1 MTRDDD
7 YGTNPSGETPR
18 PHFSRQRDKT
28 PARQICIFGD
38 LFKIHMLINIIIGT
52 GIFTISYFLG
62 SFPTGYLAGKLLQG
76 IDIREHG
83 SGSTGATNVLR
94 TLGKV
99 PGSIVLL
106 IDALKGVLAVSIA
119 TAIFSFN
126 LFPTVPTDWQD
137 YLVPLAATGAIL
149 GHSKSI
155 WLGFGGGKSVAT
167 GVGVLLAM
175 SWQVGL
181 MTIAIFGISIAI
193 SRIVSVSSIAGAM
206 SVTVWMLIFDR
217 PLPSVIFAIVGGIYV
232 IWRHSANIQRVIAG
246 TEPKLGQKLESTT

>member
-1 MTRDDD
+1 
-7 YGTNPSGETPR
+7 
-18 PHFSRQRDKT
+18 
-28 PARQICIFGD
+28 
-38 LFKIHMLINIIIGT
+38 MLINITIAT
-52 GIFTISYFLG
+52 GIFILAYCLG

-106 IDALKGVLAVSIA
+106 IDAIKGALAVTIA
-119 TAIFSFN
+119 NLIFTLN
-126 LFPTVPTDWQD
+126 LLPTLPSEWQA

-155 WLGFGGGKSVAT
+155 WLSFGGGKSVAT

-181 MTIAIFGISIAI
+181 ATMVVFGISIAI
-193 SRIVSVSSIAGAM
+193 SRIVSISSIAGAI
-206 SVTVWMLIFDR
+206 SVTIWMLVFDR
-217 PLPSVIFAIVGGIYV
+217 PLPYVIFAIVGGIYV
-232 IWRHSANIQRVIAG
+232 VWRHSANIQRILAG
-246 TEPKLGQKLESTT
+246 TEPKLGQKIESTT

>member
-1 MTRDDD
+1 
-7 YGTNPSGETPR
+7 
-18 PHFSRQRDKT
+18 
-28 PARQICIFGD
+28 
-38 LFKIHMLINIIIGT
+38 MLINIIVAI
-52 GIFTISYFLG
+52 GIFVLAYFLG
-62 SFPTGYLAGKLLQG
+62 SFPTGYLAGKFLQG

-94 TLGKV
+94 ILGKV

-106 IDALKGVLAVSIA
+106 IDALKGALAVTLA
-119 TAIFSFN
+119 NLIFTLN
-126 LFPTVPTDWQD
+126 LFPTLPIEWQA

-155 WLGFGGGKSVAT
+155 WLNFGGGKSVAT

-181 MTIAIFGISIAI
+181 ATIAVFGMSIAM
-193 SRIVSVSSIAGAM
+193 SRIVSISSIAGAI
-206 SVTVWMLIFDR
+206 SVTIWMLLFDR

-232 IWRHSANIQRVIAG
+232 VWRHSANIHRIFAG

>member
-1 MTRDDD
+1 
-7 YGTNPSGETPR
+7 
-18 PHFSRQRDKT
+18 
-28 PARQICIFGD
+28 
-38 LFKIHMLINIIIGT
+38 MLVNITIAA
-52 GIFTISYFLG
+52 GIFAIAYFLG

-106 IDALKGVLAVSIA
+106 IDAFKGALAVTIVNL
-119 TAIFSFN
+119 IFNHN
-126 LFPTVPTDWQD
+126 LFPTLPIDWQA

-155 WLGFGGGKSVAT
+155 WLKFGGGKSVAT

-181 MTIAIFGISIAI
+181 ATIVVFSLTIAI
-193 SRIVSVSSIAGAM
+193 SRIVSMSSIAGAV
-206 SVTVWMLIFDR
+206 SVTLWMLLFDR

-232 IWRHSANIQRVIAG
+232 VWRHSANIQRILAG

>member
-1 MTRDDD
+1 
-7 YGTNPSGETPR
+7 
-18 PHFSRQRDKT
+18 
-28 PARQICIFGD
+28 
-38 LFKIHMLINIIIGT
+38 MLTKIIIAT
-52 GIFTISYFLG
+52 GIFTIAYLLG
-62 SFPTGYLAGKLLQG
+62 SFPTGYLAGKLLKG

-119 TAIFSFN
+119 TAIFTFN
-126 LFPTVPTDWQD
+126 LFPTLPVAWQD

-155 WLGFGGGKSVAT
+155 WLNFGGGKSVAT

-181 MTIAIFGISIAI
+181 ATIAIFGISIAI

-217 PLPSVIFAIVGGIYV
+217 PLPSVVFAIAGGIYV
-232 IWRHSANIQRVIAG
+232 IWRHSSNIHRVIAG
-246 TEPKLGQKLESTT
+246 TEPKLGQKIESTT

>member
-1 MTRDDD
+1 
-7 YGTNPSGETPR
+7 
-18 PHFSRQRDKT
+18 
-28 PARQICIFGD
+28 
-38 LFKIHMLINIIIGT
+38 MLNNNTIAI
-52 GIFTISYFLG
+52 GIFVIAYLLG
-62 SFPTGYLAGKLLQG
+62 SLPTGYLAGKLLKG

-106 IDALKGVLAVSIA
+106 IDAIKGALAV
-119 TAIFSFN
+119 AIVNTIFVFN
-126 LFPTVPTDWQD
+126 LVPALPIEWQA

-155 WLGFGGGKSVAT
+155 WLNFGGGKSVAT

-181 MTIAIFGISIAI
+181 ATMVVFGMAIAI
-193 SRIVSVSSIAGAM
+193 SRIVSISSIAGAI
-206 SVTVWMLIFDR
+206 SVTMWMLLFDR
-217 PLPSVIFAIVGGIYV
+217 PLPSVVFAIVGGIYV
-232 IWRHSANIQRVIAG
+232 IWRHSANIHRIMAG

>member
-1 MTRDDD
+1 ML
-7 YGTNPSGETPR
+7 TNT
-18 PHFSRQRDKT
+18 T
-28 PARQICIFGD
+28 IAI
-38 LFKIHMLINIIIGT
+38 
-52 GIFTISYFLG
+52 GIFTFAYFLG

-94 TLGKV
+94 ILGKV

-106 IDALKGVLAVSIA
+106 IDAIKGALAVTIVN
-119 TAIFSFN
+119 TIFN
-126 LFPTVPTDWQD
+126 LNLLPALPIEWQA

-155 WLGFGGGKSVAT
+155 WLNFGGGKSVAT

-181 MTIAIFGISIAI
+181 ATMVVFSITLVI
-193 SRIVSVSSIAGAM
+193 SRIVSISSIAGAI
-206 SVTVWMLIFDR
+206 SVTIWMLLFNR
-217 PLPSVIFAIVGGIYV
+217 PLPSVVFAIVGGIYV
-232 IWRHSANIQRVIAG
+232 IWRHSANIQRTIAG

>member
-1 MTRDDD
+1 
-7 YGTNPSGETPR
+7 
-18 PHFSRQRDKT
+18 
-28 PARQICIFGD
+28 
-38 LFKIHMLINIIIGT
+38 MLTNIIIAT
-52 GIFTISYFLG
+52 GIFTVAYFLG
-62 SFPTGYLAGKLLQG
+62 SFPTGYLAGKLLKG

-106 IDALKGVLAVSIA
+106 IDAFKGGLAVSIVNI
-119 TAIFSFN
+119 IFTIT
-126 LFPTVPTDWQD
+126 LFPTLSTEWQA

-155 WLGFGGGKSVAT
+155 WLNFGGGKSVAT
-167 GVGVLLAM
+167 SIGVLLAM

-181 MTIAIFGISIAI
+181 ATIVVFSIGLAV
-193 SRIVSVSSIAGAM
+193 SRIVSVSSIAGAV
-206 SVTVWMLIFDR
+206 SATIWMLVFDR

-232 IWRHSANIQRVIAG
+232 IWRHSANIQRIIAG
-246 TEPKLGQKLESTT
+246 TEPKLGQKLESST

>member
-1 MTRDDD
+1 
-7 YGTNPSGETPR
+7 
-18 PHFSRQRDKT
+18 
-28 PARQICIFGD
+28 
-38 LFKIHMLINIIIGT
+38 MLPNITITI
-52 GIFTISYFLG
+52 GIFLFAYLCG
-62 SFPTGYLAGKLLQG
+62 SLPTGYIAGKLLQG

-106 IDALKGVLAVSIA
+106 IDALKGVLAITIVN
-119 TAIFSFN
+119 AIYHFN
-126 LFPTVPTDWQD
+126 LFPKLPVEWQA
-137 YLVPLAATGAIL
+137 YLVPLAAIGAIL

-155 WLGFGGGKSVAT
+155 WLGFSGGKSVAT

-193 SRIVSVSSIAGAM
+193 SRIVSISSIVGAL
-206 SVTVWMLIFDR
+206 SVTIWMLVFDR
-217 PLPSVIFAIVGGIYV
+217 PLPAVVFAIVGGIYV
-232 IWRHSANIQRVIAG
+232 TWLHRKNIQRLLAG

>member
-1 MTRDDD
+1 
-7 YGTNPSGETPR
+7 
-18 PHFSRQRDKT
+18 
-28 PARQICIFGD
+28 
-38 LFKIHMLINIIIGT
+38 MLVNITIAA
-52 GIFTISYFLG
+52 GIFTIAYFLG

-106 IDALKGVLAVSIA
+106 IDAFKGALAVTIVNL
-119 TAIFSFN
+119 IFN
-126 LFPTVPTDWQD
+126 LNLLPTLPIEWQS

-155 WLGFGGGKSVAT
+155 WLKFGGGKSVAT

-181 MTIAIFGISIAI
+181 ATILVFSLTIAI
-193 SRIVSVSSIAGAM
+193 SRIVSMSSIAGAV
-206 SVTVWMLIFDR
+206 SVTLWMLLFDR

-232 IWRHSANIQRVIAG
+232 VWRHSANIQRILAG

>member
-1 MTRDDD
+1 
-7 YGTNPSGETPR
+7 
-18 PHFSRQRDKT
+18 
-28 PARQICIFGD
+28 
-38 LFKIHMLINIIIGT
+38 MLINLILAT
-52 GIFTISYFLG
+52 GIFTVAYFLG

-106 IDALKGVLAVSIA
+106 IDALKGAVAVTIA
-119 TAIFSFN
+119 TIIFTFN
-126 LFPTVPTDWQD
+126 LFPTLPIEWQD
-137 YLVPLAATGAIL
+137 YLVPLAAAGAIL

-155 WLGFGGGKSVAT
+155 WLNFGGGKSVAT
-167 GVGVLLAM
+167 SVGVLLAM

-181 MTIAIFGISIAI
+181 ATMVVFSILLMI
-193 SRIVSVSSIAGAM
+193 SRIVSISSIAGAV
-206 SVTVWMLIFDR
+206 SATIWMLVFDR
-217 PLPSVIFAIVGGIYV
+217 PLPSVIFAIVGCIYV
-232 IWRHSANIQRVIAG
+232 IWRHSTNIQRIIAG

>member
-1 MTRDDD
+1 MT
-7 YGTNPSGETPR
+7 T
-18 PHFSRQRDKT
+18 
-28 PARQICIFGD
+28 
-38 LFKIHMLINIIIGT
+38 NIIIT
-52 GIFTISYFLG
+52 IGIFVIAYLFG
-62 SFPTGYLAGKLLQG
+62 SLPTGYLAGKLLQG

-99 PGSIVLL
+99 PGSIVLF
-106 IDALKGVLAVSIA
+106 IDALKGILAVTLV
-119 TAIFSFN
+119 TAIFTFDLLPS
-126 LFPTVPTDWQD
+126 LPTEWAA

-181 MTIAIFGISIAI
+181 ATIVIFAISIAV
-193 SRIVSVSSIAGAM
+193 SRIVSISSIAGAI
-206 SVTVWMLIFDR
+206 SVTVSMLIFDR
-217 PLPSVIFAIVGGIYV
+217 PLPSTIFAIVGGIYV
-232 IWRHSANIQRVIAG
+232 VWLHRKNIQRIMDG
-246 TEPKLGQKLESTT
+246 TEPKLGQKLEST